1 MTKIVEIK
9 EYLPQDFVEL
19 PIIKPHD
26 IPVIQGMKEKVWVI
40 VGKAFIEEIIWIAK
54 KWKNILSDKNI
65 ASGSLPYNI
74 EVHLK
79 QVKTTE
85 KQELIDKINS
95 TIKWKINVKIKKQ
108 LLHLRNKILQ
118 NNTQN

>member
-9 EYLPQDFVEL
+9 DYQVPDFIEL

-26 IPVIQGMKEKVWVI
+26 IAVIQGMKEKVWVI
-40 VGKAFIEEIIWIAK
+40 VGKAFIEEIIWIAG

-65 ASGSLPYNI
+65 SADSLPYNI

-85 KQELIDKINS
+85 NQELVDKINK
-95 TIKWKINVKIKKQ
+95 IMKWKINVKIKKQ

-118 NNTQN
+118 NNLQN